1 MSAARPRVDIAQ
13 RRARMLRRHHLVGGT
28 RLSVVGA
35 AGADTSG
42 PGAVVQLA
50 ADLVALHATCPPT
63 VFLAAWA
70 RIDGIT
76 PADIE
81 HALYDDRALV
91 RHLCMRR
98 TAFVVDRDT
107 LADAVHAVGPR
118 VSASE
123 RTNMLRD
130 LRRSPDFD
138 DPEAW
143 IDTAAAAVR
152 DHLSDGSDATSAELR
167 ERLPQLDGRVSVA
180 TEKSWGGS
188 IPMGPRVLNMMSAA
202 GEIVRGVNTGGWH
215 VSRPRWSAMEHWL
228 GGPIP
233 DGTVAEG
240 HAALVGK
247 WLRAFGPGTE
257 TDIVWWLGS
266 TKAAVRQALADVEAV
281 EVDVEVAA
289 GEWATGYLLPDDLD
303 PVDAVDRDGFLL
315 PELDPTTMGWKQ
327 RDWYLAP
334 HAEHVFDRNG
344 NGGQTVWWDGRIVG
358 GWYREPDGG
367 VGLHLLE
374 KLPQRATARLRRRA
388 DQMAAWLG
396 PVKATPGYPAPFM
409 TAVPR

>member
-1 MSAARPRVDIAQ
+1 MSTPRPRVDIAQ
-13 RRARMLRRHHLVGGT
+13 RRARMLRRHHLIPST
-28 RLSVVGA
+28 RLSATDVGGPA
-35 AGADTSG
+35 AVTHLSG
-42 PGAVVQLA
+42 
-50 ADLVALHATCPPT
+50 DLVALHATCPPT

-81 HALYDDRALV
+81 HALYTDRSLV

-98 TAFVVDRDT
+98 TAFVLDRET
-107 LADAVHAVGPR
+107 LADAIHAVGPR
-118 VSASE
+118 VAASE

-143 IDTAAAAVR
+143 IDTAAAAVV
-152 DHLSDGSDATSAELR
+152 DHLSDGCDATSKELR
-167 ERLPQLDGRVSVA
+167 ERLPHLDGRVSVA
-180 TEKSWGGS
+180 TDKSWGGS
-188 IPMGPRVLNMMSAA
+188 IPMGPRVLNMLSAA
-202 GEIVRGVNTGGWH
+202 GQIVRGVNTGGWH
-215 VSRPRWSAMEHWL
+215 VSRPRWSAMQHWL
-228 GGPIP
+228 GAPVP
-233 DGTVAEG
+233 DGTVADG
-240 HAALVGK
+240 HAALVRK

-266 TKAAVRQALADVEAV
+266 TKAAVREALAAVDAV
-281 EVDVEVAA
+281 EVDVEIGA
-289 GEWATGYLLPDDLD
+289 GEWAVGHLLPDDLD
-303 PVDAVDRDGFLL
+303 PVEPVEPDGFLL

-334 HAEHVFDRNG
+334 HAEHLFDRNG
-344 NGGQTVWWDGRIVG
+344 NGGQSVWWDGRIVG

-374 KLPQRATARLRRRA
+374 KLPQRAVTRLTRRA
-388 DQMAAWLG
+388 EAMAAWLG
-396 PVKATPGYPAPFM
+396 PVKVTPGYPAPFM
-409 TAVPR
+409 KVVSR

>member
-1 MSAARPRVDIAQ
+1 MSARPRVDIAQ
-13 RRARMLRRHHLVGGT
+13 RRARMLRRHHLVSGT
-28 RLSVVGA
+28 RLSVVG
-35 AGADTSG
+35 TSG
-42 PGAVVQLA
+42 ATASGPDAVVQLA
-50 ADLVALHATCPPT
+50 SDMVALHATCPPT

-76 PADIE
+76 PADVE
-81 HALYDDRALV
+81 HALYTDRTLV

-98 TAFVVDRDT
+98 TAFVLDHDT

-123 RTNMLRD
+123 RTNMQRD

-152 DHLSDGSDATSAELR
+152 DHLSDGSDATSTELR
-167 ERLPQLDGRVSVA
+167 ARLQQLDGRVSVA
-180 TEKSWGGS
+180 TDKSWGGS
-188 IPMGPRVLNMMSAA
+188 IPMAPRVLNMMSAA
-202 GEIVRGVNTGGWH
+202 GQIVRGVNTGGWH
-215 VSRPRWSAMEHWL
+215 VSRPRWSSMTAWL
-228 GGPIP
+228 GGPLP
-233 DGTVAEG
+233 DGTVADG
-240 HAALVGK
+240 HAALVRK
-247 WLRAFGPGTE
+247 WLRTFGPGTE

-266 TKAAVRQALADVEAV
+266 TKAAVREALTTVGAV
-281 EVDVEVAA
+281 EVDVEIGA

-303 PVDAVDRDGFLL
+303 PVDAVDHEGFLL

-334 HAEHVFDRNG
+334 HGEHLFDRNG
-344 NGGQTVWWDGRIVG
+344 NGGQSVWWDGRIVG

-374 KLPQRATARLRRRA
+374 KLPQRTVARLRRRA
-388 DQMAAWLG
+388 DALADWLG

-409 TAVPR
+409 KVVPR